1 MLVALSTVSNDVLG
15 DSIAALVLLIALY
28 YTMLGIATVWFFRH
42 ELRRSATDLVTK
54 GIAPAIGAAVLGWAL
69 YRNLLDTFAEDYGLT
84 SFFGVGGVFVIGV
97 ATMLIGGIVMAAWNT
112 RAPAFFR
119 GETFTPQWAKEHEPE
134 LVRD

>member
-69 YRNLLDTFAEDYGLT
+69 YRNLLDTFAED
-84 SFFGVGGVFVIGV
+84 
-97 ATMLIGGIVMAAWNT
+97 
-112 RAPAFFR
+112 
-119 GETFTPQWAKEHEPE
+119 
-134 LVRD
+134 